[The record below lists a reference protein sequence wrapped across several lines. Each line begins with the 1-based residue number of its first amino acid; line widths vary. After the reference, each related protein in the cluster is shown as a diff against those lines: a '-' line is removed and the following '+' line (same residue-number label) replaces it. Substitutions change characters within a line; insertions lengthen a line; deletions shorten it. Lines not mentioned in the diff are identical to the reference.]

1 MDITID
7 IQNLHKSFKKLDVL
21 KGVDITFDKP
31 GIYAVLGPNA
41 SGKTTL
47 IKTILGMVIPQ
58 KGTVKV
64 MDEDIKG
71 EYQYR
76 KNISYLPQ
84 IAKFPENLKVKELFN
99 LIQNLQTRHGE
110 TSDLIREFK
119 LEPYLDKKLVSLSGG
134 TKQKVN
140 VVLTFMYDNP
150 IIILDEP
157 TSGLD
162 PVAMVYLKRRIL
174 KEREKGKI
182 ILVTTHIMQLVEEIA
197 DEIVFLMEGNIFF
210 KGSIEKL
217 KKEQGGDTIELAIA
231 NILSKEEK
239 QHD

>member
-1 MDITID
+1 MEATIE
-7 IQNLHKSFKKLDVL
+7 IQDLHKSFKRLDVL

-58 KGTVKV
+58 KGSVKV
-64 MDEDIKG
+64 MNEDIRNK
-71 EYQYR
+71 YQYR
-76 KNISYLPQ
+76 ENISYLPQ
-84 IAKFPENLKVKELFN
+84 IARFPENLKVKELFK

-110 TSDLIREFK
+110 TSELIREFK

-162 PVAMVYLKRRIL
+162 PVAMVYLKKRIK

-182 ILVTTHIMQLVEEIA
+182 ILITTHIMQLVEEIA

-210 KGSIEKL
+210 KGSIDKL
-217 KKEQGGDTIELAIA
+217 KEKHGGETIELAIA
-231 NILSKEEK
+231 NILSKEGN
-239 QHD
+239 

>member
-1 MDITID
+1 MDIAID
-7 IQNLHKSFKKLDVL
+7 IKNLHKSFKKLDVL

-58 KGTVKV
+58 KGTIKV
-64 MDEDIKG
+64 MNEDIKDKY
-71 EYQYR
+71 EYR

-84 IAKFPENLKVKELFN
+84 IARFPENLKVKELFK

-162 PVAMVYLKRRIL
+162 PVAMVYLKKRI
-174 KEREKGKI
+174 KMESEKGKI
-182 ILVTTHIMQLVEEIA
+182 ILITTHIMQLVEEIA

-210 KGSIEKL
+210 KGSIDEL
-217 KKEQGGDTIELAIA
+217 KKEQDVETIELAIA
-231 NILSKEEK
+231 NILSKEDK
-239 QHD
+239 